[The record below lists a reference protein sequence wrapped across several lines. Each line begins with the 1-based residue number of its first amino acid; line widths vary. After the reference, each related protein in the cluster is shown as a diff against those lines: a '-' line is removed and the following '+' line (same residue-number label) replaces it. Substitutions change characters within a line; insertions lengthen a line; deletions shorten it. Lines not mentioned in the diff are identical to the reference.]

1 MRRRSRT
8 LTRRAAAAPLLL
20 ALAACDGELI
30 ASDAG
35 ETPADAPAS
44 DAGSI
49 DAALP
54 DAALPDAPGLDAPF
68 PDAPPAVTDVF
79 VPPELDAPID
89 GFVDLCTGVVC
100 NDPPAST
107 DFAACAPGRTFHLP
121 LGGACGGRC
130 EPATGLCTYAATEV
144 PCPSV
149 DASVAAPL
157 AQDAPWKVVLR
168 NYMASLTAA
177 DFDVPAGSVTF
188 DAASPRSTDDLFRFW
203 IAVQRPNGQLPSLP
217 TYAGLLLPS
226 ADLTLARIER
236 SGGPFAMVGRESVMG
251 GKTAWYALWDDP
263 GNPWHGNHA
272 VIRRA
277 FVAAAGDMMQF
288 HTYATTTACT
298 RDPRSCGDDM
308 AGAIREYGSVGLAT
322 HRIPDAVEACALA
335 AYDVGMR
342 QAFATWTAFDY
353 SSPNSDITVGALPGL
368 FYIADA
374 LEDPALRS
382 AALTD
387 TMDVLADNCDEA
399 GFCKHQ
405 NGTYDASYE
414 GWTMLHLVEAA
425 LASDEPALLAWVE
438 RFAALRAYTSFPELD
453 RDLVGPSHFSPAT
466 SEPAALDQSDY
477 IRFTRDVAVASIA
490 EEGRYL
496 AFSEAQEGTIDLPEA
511 SALAAPI
518 PGQLAFANMRA
529 STIGSAIPAW
539 EPRHYA
545 GQQAP
550 AVRLHRAGTH
560 ALLDGLRDA
569 DASLPPVLRSTDY
582 ARTFGDLLVSAR
594 SGGLAAVVHFG
605 RVDRGDVGSGFGGGT
620 LSTLWAPTLGTVVL
634 GWNQGSQAFRDD
646 TITVASCSDTRCL
659 PDSCRGGTTCTQRV
673 DLTFT
678 WADYR
683 RWPVHHLVGEQGASR
698 FSSARILDPGQTVT
712 DLGGG
717 DVEVVTTGDLGD
729 SSSAHAADPSN
740 VLADGSTLT
749 RTFRLEGG
757 VLTLGTSL
765 AVASPRPTVDAIDE
779 VIPLF
784 VGLDTADTL
793 VVEARVMGETVFRAL
808 TATAIANVDRVRVRR
823 GTGTLE
829 ISFDTPRRVSLG
841 PETTTTYGWS
851 PRTRPLFV
859 RVAAGALPATVALT
873 TTFRTL

>member
-1 MRRRSRT
+1 MPSSLRVLPRR
-8 LTRRAAAAPLLL
+8 LLVAPLLV
-20 ALAACDGELI
+20 ALTACDGELLS
-30 ASDAG
+30 SDAG
-35 ETPADAPAS
+35 EPSVDASALDAS
-44 DAGSI
+44 PI
-49 DAALP
+49 

-68 PDAPPAVTDVF
+68 PDAASAPPDVY
-79 VPPELDAPID
+79 VPPGVDAPID
-89 GFVDLCTGVVC
+89 AFVDRCVDVVC
-100 NDPPAST
+100 NDPPPST

-130 EPATGLCTYAATEV
+130 EPTTGLCTYEATEV
-144 PCPSV
+144 PCPAI
-149 DASVAAPL
+149 DPSVAAPL

-177 DFDVPAGSVTF
+177 DLDVPAGSVSF
-188 DAASPRSTDDLFRFW
+188 DAASPRSTDELFRFW

-236 SGGPFAMVGRESVMG
+236 SGGPFARVGRESVMG
-251 GKTAWYALWDDP
+251 GKTAWYALWEDP
-263 GNPWHGNHA
+263 GNPWRGSHA

-288 HTYATTTACT
+288 HTYAGTTACT
-298 RDPRSCGDDM
+298 RDPRSCGDNM

-322 HRIPDAVEACALA
+322 HRIPDAVGACALA

-353 SSPNSDITVGALPGL
+353 SSPNSDITMGALPGL

-382 AALTD
+382 AALAD
-387 TMDVLADNCDEA
+387 AMDVLADNCDEA

-425 LASDEPALLAWVE
+425 LASEEPALLAWVE
-438 RFAALRAYTSFPELD
+438 RFASLRAYTSFPELD

-496 AFSEAQEGTIDLPEA
+496 AFSEAQEGTIDLPES

-518 PGQLAFANMRA
+518 AGQLAFANMRA
-529 STIGSAIPAW
+529 SETGPGLPTW
-539 EPRHYA
+539 EPRHYS

-560 ALLDGLRDA
+560 ALLDALRDT

-594 SGGLAAVVHFG
+594 SSGLAAVVHFG
-605 RVDRGDVGSGFGGGT
+605 RIDRGDVGSGFGGGA

-646 TITVASCSDTRCL
+646 AITVASCTDTRCL
-659 PDSCRGGTTCTQRV
+659 AGSCRGGTMCTQRV
-673 DLTFT
+673 DITFT

-698 FSSARILDPGQTVT
+698 FSSARILDPSQTIT
-712 DLGGG
+712 ELGGG

-729 SSSAHAADPSN
+729 SSGAHAADPSN

-749 RTFRLEGG
+749 RTFRLESG
-757 VLTLGTSL
+757 VLTLTTSL

-779 VIPLF
+779 VFPLF
-784 VGLDTADTL
+784 VGLDMADTL
-793 VVEARVMGETVFRAL
+793 VVEARVMGETMFRPL
-808 TATAIANVDRVRVRR
+808 TATAITNVDRVRVRR

-873 TTFRTL
+873 TTFRTM